1 MANLRAI
8 GIAPAMDPL
17 SLLSPNDLSRLLT
30 LEATA
35 LPGAILRL
43 NRLPRY
49 HNGLNAIVLTARLL
63 ELRALVGTRNGSRTA
78 KR

>member
-1 MANLRAI
+1 
-8 GIAPAMDPL
+8 MDPL
-17 SLLSPNDLSRLLT
+17 SLLRPNDLSRLLT
-30 LEATA
+30 LEATL

-63 ELRALVGTRNGSRTA
+63 ELRSLVGVRNGTQAA